1 MLKYLLGPVLMGTG
15 YLAGSI
21 YGRDA
26 EQVVHKSPSD
36 TYAAVEAALENIR
49 PSGTTFFEG
58 GTPMPYEIKV
68 DRALDQSLQLHLFFN
83 GREGATAEFDFAPRN
98 DGKDTL
104 VTVHMHGDHS
114 VLRTALAGTDKA
126 RLAYAPDWMLNLAAR
141 PLLQQV
147 ASQVEQGE
155 LTAFNGM
162 TEGEAEAQWENSLSD
177 EQRQQLSEYRQY
189 DATRPAVDP
198 NADAQNYM
206 SGSGGGQRN

>member
-1 MLKYLLGPVLMGTG
+1 MIKYLLGPVVMGTG

-26 EQVVHKSPSD
+26 EQIVHKSPGD
-36 TYAAVEAALENIR
+36 TYAALDNIR

-58 GTPMPYEIKV
+58 GTPTPYEIKV
-68 DRALDQSLQLHLFFN
+68 DHSLDQSLQLHLFFN
-83 GREGATAEFDFAPRN
+83 TQEGATAEFDFAPQN
-98 DGKDTL
+98 GGKDTL
-104 VTVHMHGDHS
+104 VTLHMHGDHS
-114 VLRTALAGTDKA
+114 VLRAALAGTDKA
-126 RLAYAPDWMLNLAAR
+126 RLAYAPDWMLNLAAK

-147 ASQVEQGE
+147 ASQIEQGE

-162 TEGEAEAQWENSLSD
+162 TEADAEAQWESNLTE
-177 EQRQQLSEYRQY
+177 EQRRQVSEYRQY

-206 SGSGGGQRN
+206 SGNSGGQGN